1 MTAVDISSVVAITT
15 KAVALENRA
24 HWARAAEVYAE
35 AVTAAQ
41 ALQQPDCTIIS
52 HLQASQANAL
62 LAHAETAGVPE
73 ARRAELACFALLEL
87 LPAAMASLERRLAAG
102 TLLAGACRPH
112 EVAWCAATTARA
124 DVLAANS
131 RPNTA
136 IVPSAADV
144 TSTWP
149 AYVGHNAYI
158 FTAVIALQLCA
169 ASTYSY
175 TARMLNLPEATA
187 VACSVFVESA
197 FDLIQLRTA
206 GASVIEVGLVGAAQK
221 YIEQGQRFRSTS
233 SAGNEWHARILVAW
247 RRLQSSGVLQRRGI
261 LQAVSFNSAAL
272 ANATAAAAA
281 TAAAR
286 GLHFCALHT
295 CGAQEVH
302 ASQFKRC
309 SACLSVV
316 YCCKEHQVQGWPAH
330 KAACRAA
337 RKAAEQDADEA
348 SGA

>member
-1 MTAVDISSVVAITT
+1 
-15 KAVALENRA
+15 
-24 HWARAAEVYAE
+24 
-35 AVTAAQ
+35 
-41 ALQQPDCTIIS
+41 
-52 HLQASQANAL
+52 
-62 LAHAETAGVPE
+62 
-73 ARRAELACFALLEL
+73 
-87 LPAAMASLERRLAAG
+87 
-102 TLLAGACRPH
+102 
-112 EVAWCAATTARA
+112 
-124 DVLAANS
+124 
-131 RPNTA
+131 
-136 IVPSAADV
+136 
-144 TSTWP
+144 
-149 AYVGHNAYI
+149 
-158 FTAVIALQLCA
+158 
-169 ASTYSY
+169 
-175 TARMLNLPEATA
+175 MLNLPEATA